1 MKLDEFMVTVRPAK
15 QRSKLKP
22 HHADIVKLREQG
34 YTLDQVCEFLARNAV
49 ITSPSNVASY
59 LRRDTARGQAPQ
71 QAASSAPSNGHADAP
86 APASPASPVE
96 SAKAPAPTPRQRAPV
111 KPLEPGELRAIA
123 RNRPDL
129 NELARIGREAVKA
142 ERSRKA

>member
-1 MKLDEFMVTVRPAK
+1 MKLDEFMIAVGPAK

-22 HHADIVKLREQG
+22 HHADIVKLREQS

-59 LRRDTARGQAPQ
+59 LRRAMARGQGPH
-71 QAASSAPSNGHADAP
+71 QAASAALKVHADAR
-86 APASPASPVE
+86 APASPTEAE
-96 SAKAPAPTPRQRAPV
+96 KAPVLTPKPRAPV

>member
-22 HHADIVKLREQG
+22 HQADIVKMRELG

-49 ITSPSNVASY
+49 STSPSNVASY
-59 LRRDTARGQAPQ
+59 LRRAVAREQAPH
-71 QAASSAPSNGHADAP
+71 QAASSALKRHADAP
-86 APASPASPVE
+86 APASPVE
-96 SAKAPAPTPRQRAPV
+96 PAKAAELAPKLPEPV
-111 KPLEPGELRAIA
+111 KPLIPGDLRAIA

-129 NELARIGREAVKA
+129 NELARIAREATKA
-142 ERSRKA
+142 DRSKKT

>member
-1 MKLDEFMVTVRPAK
+1 MNLDEFMVAVEPAK

-59 LRRDTARGQAPQ
+59 LRRAMARGQSPH
-71 QAASSAPSNGHADAP
+71 QAASAALKGHADAP

-96 SAKAPAPTPRQRAPV
+96 PAKAPVPTPKPRAPV